1 MAHIAD
7 LFRNLSRGALA
18 LSLGRSLQPYPG
30 QILAVS
36 RGEKGWCA
44 AVGTPHGTFLTGAP
58 HEAFLRGGCLSAP
71 RSGEEAYH
79 SRREPSAPY
88 EYEALRWGVG
98 KMVELATGNPRDLGF
113 WEAPGLLYEGFWGKG
128 YLVLY
133 WKCGEFDFLEVWTP
147 EGFLRLPKESD
158 PDSWW
163 HLYKTLSRNSYP
175 MKGFLREPHITYQ
188 DLLSPIPQRAGGQG
202 G

>member
-1 MAHIAD
+1 MAHMVD
-7 LFRNLSRGALA
+7 LFRKLSQGMMAL
-18 LSLGRSLQPYPG
+18 LLPRSLQPYPG

-36 RGEKGWCA
+36 RGEGWCA
-44 AVGTPHGTFLTGAP
+44 AVGTPHGTFFTGTP
-58 HEAFLRGGCLSAP
+58 HETFLRGGCLSTP
-71 RSGEEAYH
+71 RSGEEVYD
-79 SRREPSAPY
+79 SRREPLAPY
-88 EYEALRWGVG
+88 QYEALRWGVG
-98 KMVELATGNPRDLGF
+98 KMVELATGASRDLSF

-147 EGFLRLPKESD
+147 EEFFRLPKESD

-163 HLYKTLSRNSYP
+163 KLYETLLRNSYP
-175 MKGFLREPHITYQ
+175 MKGFLRESDITHEE
-188 DLLSPIPQRAGGQG
+188 LLSLLPQRSSGQG